1 MKGSSASNLYDTLN
15 HVRCVCVEERQ
26 AEMQR
31 TNENDLPQ
39 GSLRGGGQFSISTLW
54 GWMLTQASQDW

>member
-31 TNENDLPQ
+31 TNENDLSQ
-39 GSLRGGGQFSISTLW
+39 GSLGGEGDQFSTSTLW
-54 GWMLTQASQDW
+54 GWMLTQAW

>member
-31 TNENDLPQ
+31 TNENDLSQ
-39 GSLRGGGQFSISTLW
+39 GSLRGGGVSFLRC
-54 GWMLTQASQDW
+54 QAW